1 MRAAWYEQFGA
12 AKDVLEVGERPD
24 PEPGPGEVLVALS
37 TSAVNPSDVRKR
49 AGQFPNLLDAGPI
62 IPHSDGAGVVEAVGE
77 HVDPDRIGQRVWVYQ
92 GQHVRRE
99 GTAASLI
106 AIDGARA
113 IPLPDSVDFVT
124 GACLGIPAMTA
135 HRCVFADGPVSGT
148 TVLVTGGAGRVGHM
162 AIQWASQAGAR
173 VIATASNAAD
183 ADACRQAGAE
193 AVVNHREPGWAEQVV
208 QANDSEKVDRVIDLE
223 FGVNLDST
231 LAVLRV
237 GGAIAAYGSI
247 ALPEPRVPF
256 YRMMYLDLLLRT
268 VIVYEMPE
276 SAKTEAVHDID
287 RALNA
292 GWLKPRVGARLPLEE
307 VAGAHELI
315 EQGAVRGSV
324 VLEIE

>member
-1 MRAAWYEQFGA
+1 MKAAWYEQFGA
-12 AKDVLEVGERPD
+12 ASDVLQVGERPG
-24 PEPGPGEVLVALS
+24 PKPGPGEVLVALS

-62 IPHSDGAGVVEAVGE
+62 IPHSDGAGVIEAVGQQ
-77 HVDPDRIGQRVWVYQ
+77 VDSGRIGQRVWIYQ
-92 GQHVRRE
+92 GQHVRTE

-113 IPLPDSVDFVT
+113 IPLPDGIDFAT

-135 HRCVFADGPVSGT
+135 HRCVFADGPVHGKS
-148 TVLVTGGAGRVGHM
+148 VLVTGGAGRVGHM
-162 AIQWASQAGAR
+162 AIQWASRAGAR
-173 VIATASNAAD
+173 VIATASNATD

-193 AVVNHREPGWAEQVV
+193 AVVNHREPGWSEQVV
-208 QANDSEKVDRVIDLE
+208 QANDSQKVDRVIDVE

-237 GGAIAAYGSI
+237 GGAIAAYGSM
-247 ALPEPRVPF
+247 AEPEPRMPF

-276 SAKTEAVHDID
+276 SAKKEAVHDID

-307 VAGAHELI
+307 AARAHDLI